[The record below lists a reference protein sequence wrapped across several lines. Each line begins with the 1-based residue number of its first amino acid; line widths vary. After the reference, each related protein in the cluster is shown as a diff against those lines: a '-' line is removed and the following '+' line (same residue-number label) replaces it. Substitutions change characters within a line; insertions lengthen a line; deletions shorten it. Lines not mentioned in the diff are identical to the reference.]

1 MTGAAT
7 PPGLGFLAPFAD
19 AGIFG
24 AGELQLCATFARAL
38 PGLEDEAL
46 LGLAVAARGPRLGH
60 VCVDLGDAHRL
71 VADRDGEAAG
81 SLPWPEVDRWVAA
94 LARSP
99 IATDP
104 GHALVPP
111 LCPVVLDGRRV
122 YLQRYF
128 ADELLVADRLVER
141 AAFPGPAGPAGP
153 AGVGSDAD
161 LEAALEAAFGPDDPT
176 NPDLQRRAARVALSG
191 NLAVIAGGPGT
202 GKTRTVAGLLAAA
215 LEMADRRSQ
224 RLRVALA
231 APTGKAASRMTEAVH
246 RSLAGDGD
254 GGGLGATVAAAL
266 VDQPALTIHRLLG
279 ARPGGSFRYG
289 AGNPLP
295 HDLVV
300 VDETSMVSLPL
311 MSALLDSLRPDARLV
326 LVGDPFQLT
335 SIEAGSVLADVVAAG
350 TGSDPDGGASGGTG
364 PGPLT
369 GRVTVLERSWRFG
382 AESDIAALAGAVR
395 VGDAAGAL
403 DLLRD
408 PDHPG
413 VTWIDGSDDGAR
425 VALVDEVIAAGA
437 AVVDAAQAEEVARGL
452 DAMRQVKVLAATRQG
467 PAGML
472 AWGRTI
478 EDALAD
484 RMPGLRAGVR
494 WYIGRPVMVTA
505 NDQLNRLDNGDTG
518 LVVRQG
524 DGVAVAFPGAVEPRF
539 VPTAKLDRVETWWA
553 MTIHKSQGSEFPHV
567 VVSLPAATSPILSR
581 ELLYTAVTRASQRV
595 TVVAGED
602 ALRAAIGRPVMR
614 ASGLQERLRA

>member
-1 MTGAAT
+1 MTGVAV

-24 AGELQLCATFARAL
+24 EGELQLCATFARAL

-71 VADRDGEAAG
+71 VDDRDGEPAG
-81 SLPWPEVDRWVAA
+81 SLPWPEVDRWLAA
-94 LARSP
+94 LVRSP

-104 GHALVPP
+104 GHALEPP
-111 LCPVVLDGRRV
+111 LCPVVLDGQRV

-128 ADELLVADRLVER
+128 ADELLVADRLAER
-141 AAFPGPAGPAGP
+141 AALPGAAGAGP
-153 AGVGSDAD
+153 DAD

-176 NPDLQRRAARVALSG
+176 DPDLQRHAARVALSG

-202 GKTRTVAGLLAAA
+202 GKTRTVAGLIAAA
-215 LEMADRRSQ
+215 LELADRRGQ

-246 RSLAGDGD
+246 RSLAGDGA

-266 VDQPALTIHRLLG
+266 VDQPALTLHRLLG
-279 ARPGGSFRYG
+279 ARPGGSFRHD

-311 MSALLDSLRPDARLV
+311 MSALLDALRPNARLV

-350 TGSDPDGGASGGTG
+350 TGGDPGG
-364 PGPLT
+364 GPLA

-382 AESDIAALAGAVR
+382 AESDIAALAAAVR
-395 VGDAAGAL
+395 TGDAGGAL
-403 DLLRD
+403 ALLGD
-408 PDHPG
+408 PARSG
-413 VTWIDGSDDGAR
+413 VTWIDDPGSGAFG
-425 VALVDEVIAAGA
+425 ALVDEVISAGTDVVEAAA
-437 AVVDAAQAEEVARGL
+437 ADEVVRGL
-452 DAMRQVKVLAATRQG
+452 DATRRVKVLAATRQG

-472 AWGRTI
+472 AWGRRI
-478 EDALAD
+478 EGGLAD
-484 RMPGLRAGVR
+484 RLPGLRTRAR

-524 DGVAVAFPGAVEPRF
+524 DGIAVAFPGADGPRL
-539 VPTAKLDRVETWWA
+539 VPTSKLDRVETWWA

-567 VVSLPAATSPILSR
+567 VVSLPASASPILSR
-581 ELLYTAVTRASQRV
+581 ELLYTAITRASERV
-595 TVVAGED
+595 TVVGDEET
-602 ALRAAIGRPVMR
+602 LRAAIGSPVMR
-614 ASGLQERLRA
+614 ASGLRERLRA